1 MKNCTQTK
9 STALGQ
15 RAVALMALAAI
26 SLPSCGFALANIGSP
41 ATRLSSFGKTLGT
54 FRELA
59 SKRRDK
65 MFLAGQVLLP
75 KAREHHE
82 VTAAKSYISL
92 ERSRL
97 RAIPKTLGSLASLDR
112 VKRPAIAER
121 AFALTS
127 PSHPR
132 RRLSSFF
139 STLKI
144 LWSREQRVPR
154 KQR

>member
-1 MKNCTQTK
+1 
-9 STALGQ
+9 
-15 RAVALMALAAI
+15 
-26 SLPSCGFALANIGSP
+26 
-41 ATRLSSFGKTLGT
+41 
-54 FRELA
+54 
-59 SKRRDK
+59 